1 MPVIEELIRKES
13 DGSISFGN
21 YNLDVKSKKSDFE
34 VNGDM
39 YKVKTFGEI
48 TKLEKNGLFVYESVP
63 GTSVMN
69 LNITDNEM
77 SFKVEGKEDSQI
89 TVELEPETEYKIYID
104 GQNAGKMKSNLGG
117 KINLSVETK
126 DGSQVEINIKKV

>member
-69 LNITDNEM
+69 LKITDNEM